1 MTAKRAEAAAA
12 GGYVVLREA
21 DAGHW
26 VVVGDVDRR
35 PGFTAQNS
43 RKQAVRDAI
52 GRAPAEDEVY
62 AALPRSEWQVAR
74 QL

>member
-1 MTAKRAEAAAA
+1 MASEQAGAPGA

-21 DAGHW
+21 GDGRW

-35 PGFTAQNS
+35 PGLTARKS
-43 RKQAVRDAI
+43 RGQAVKDAI
-52 GRAPAEDEVY
+52 GREPAEGEVY
-62 AALPRSEWQVAR
+62 AALPRSEWRAAR

>member
-1 MTAKRAEAAAA
+1 MATERAEAAAV

-21 DAGHW
+21 QAGHW

-35 PGFTAQNS
+35 SGLTARNS
-43 RKQAVRDAI
+43 PMQAVRDAV
-52 GRAPAEDEVY
+52 GREPGEDEVY